1 MSDALSDHQIDFWNR
16 ARAFARDEPQRS
28 VRIRG
33 NHYTIWPEN
42 DTGARGFG
50 GRPFT
55 IRFLSDGHTVRTTN
69 LWYQGAIP
77 AQYREALPDNAE
89 FITDRS

>member
-55 IRFLSDGHTVRTTN
+55 IRFLSDGHTVRTTT
-69 LWYQGAIP
+69 LWWVFVKVGCRAPCCPSMRKHQH
-77 AQYREALPDNAE
+77 
-89 FITDRS
+89 S